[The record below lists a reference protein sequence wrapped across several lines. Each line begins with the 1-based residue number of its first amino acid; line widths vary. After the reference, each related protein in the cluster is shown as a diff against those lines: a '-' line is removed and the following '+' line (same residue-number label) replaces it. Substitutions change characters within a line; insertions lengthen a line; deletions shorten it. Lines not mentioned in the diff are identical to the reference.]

1 MKRGK
6 AKLLAALAVLVIAGV
21 YYYVT
26 LPAINIH
33 SSGMWMFI
41 LAVLALA
48 LIFSIGWKIRIQN
61 MEDLRNLKREIT
73 GRKAPKVILALIGVT
88 VVVYLVGSVL
98 SSPIVNADKYQKL
111 LVPETGDFAEDID
124 QVNYNQIPL
133 LDKDSAELLGNRKM
147 GSMVDMVSQF
157 EVSTLYSQINYHG
170 RPVRVTPLVYASPI
184 KWFTNQKNGI
194 PAYISI
200 DMATQ
205 NTELV
210 KVPEGIKYSESEYL
224 NRNIYRHLRFRYPT
238 YIFDQLSFEIDEEG
252 TPYWI
257 CPVKKFS
264 IGLFGGQ
271 TIGKVVLCNAVTG
284 KCESMDVEDCPTW
297 VDRVYPADLLIQLY
311 DYHGTL
317 KNGFIN
323 SILGQ
328 KGCLQTTD
336 GFNYLAQ
343 DDDVWVYTGVTSVSG
358 DRSNVGFVL
367 MNQRTRETKYY
378 EVAGAEE
385 YSAMASA
392 EGQVQNLGYRASFP
406 LLLNISD
413 EPTYFIALKDNAGL
427 VKKYAMV
434 NIRRYQNV
442 AIGDTVAECEQ
453 TYVKMLRAEGGG
465 TTVSDDTAE
474 KITGRIKRIAQ
485 GVVDGNTHFYVTLE
499 NSDAIFD
506 VSLVEF
512 MEIIRYDVGD
522 AVTLTYLIEEPVC
535 TVLGLEA
542 AASEKTEMEE
552 TSPEDAAPE
561 KTETEEPSPKGA
573 APERTE
579 TEELSPGDAASEGER
594 ALPED
599 LFGEPGMEEKL

>member
-1 MKRGK
+1 MKKKKGK
-6 AKLLAALAVLVIAGV
+6 VLLILAILLVLGI

-26 LPAINIH
+26 IPAINIH
-33 SSGMWMFI
+33 ASGFWVSLIII
-41 LAVLALA
+41 LLLL
-48 LIFSIGWKIRIQN
+48 LILCMGKNIRIRSFD
-61 MEDLRNLKREIT
+61 DLHNVREEIKESKLT
-73 GRKAPKVILALIGVT
+73 RLLAGLILIVA
-88 VVVYLVGSVL
+88 VVYLGGSIL
-98 SSPIVNADKYQKL
+98 SSPIVNAKKYQKL
-111 LVPETGDFAEDID
+111 LEPETGNFTEDIA

-157 EVSTLYSQINYHG
+157 EVSSLYSQINYQG
-170 RPVRVTPLVYASPI
+170 RPVRVTPLVYASPV

-210 KVPEGIKYSESEYL
+210 KVSQGIKYSESEYL

-257 CPVKKFS
+257 CPVKDFT

-271 TIGKVVLCNAVTG
+271 TIGRVVLCNAVTG
-284 KCESMDVEDCPTW
+284 ECQSMKVEDCPSW

-323 SILGQ
+323 SVLGQ

-336 GFNYLAQ
+336 GYNYLAK

-367 MNQRTRETKYY
+367 MNQRTKETKYY

-385 YSAMASA
+385 YSAMESA
-392 EGQVQNLGYRASFP
+392 EGQVQNLGYRATFP
-406 LLLNISD
+406 LLLNISN

-434 NIRRYQNV
+434 NIQKYQNV
-442 AIGDTVAECEQ
+442 AIGDTVSACEK
-453 TYVKMLRAEGGG
+453 TYVKMLRSGGG
-465 TTVSDDTAE
+465 SVASEAAE
-474 KITGRIKRIAQ
+474 ETITGTIKRIAQ
-485 GVVDGNTHFYVTLE
+485 GVVDGNTHFYVVLE
-499 NSDAIFD
+499 ESDLIFD
-506 VSLVEF
+506 VPIVDY
-512 MEIIRYDVGD
+512 MEIVKYNVGD
-522 AVTLTYLIEEPVC
+522 KLTITYVEGDPVC
-535 TVLGLEA
+535 TVSGLQ
-542 AASEKTEMEE
+542 SK
-552 TSPEDAAPE
+552 
-561 KTETEEPSPKGA
+561 
-573 APERTE
+573 
-579 TEELSPGDAASEGER
+579 
-594 ALPED
+594 
-599 LFGEPGMEEKL
+599 